1 VIWKK
6 TKASN
11 PDSFLLKV
19 SLDKTLHTGVNIVQQ
34 AELVV
39 GEEGGN
45 QPRLLL
51 KLSLITTLNTGVNMY
66 SP

>member
-6 TKASN
+6 TKASI

-19 SLDKTLHTGVNIVQQ
+19 SLDKTLHTGVYIVQQ

-39 GEEGGN
+39 GEEGGK
-45 QPRLLL
+45 QPRLFAAEAVHP
-51 KLSLITTLNTGVNMY
+51 KMWYMAGTV
-66 SP
+66 